1 MKYKEN
7 WEETKEHFKAWW
19 NRSKIGRP
27 MLRIIAKRKT
37 PLEELEPIDP
47 PKNPEELHLDV
58 IRRIKEMR
66 NFCRTHIFM
75 AEAFPAVDVNIGPGS
90 MATYLGSEPIFAWDT
105 VWYKECIKDWREFG
119 PLRYDSD
126 NYWWK
131 KHLELIK
138 YAKELA
144 NDDFLVNI
152 PDIIEGID
160 ILAAMRGPQN
170 LCYDLIDEPELI
182 KDYIDQID
190 ELYFRYYNSMYE
202 IVKGDNGSS
211 SYTAFAIWGP
221 GKTAKIQ
228 CDFSAMISPKQFRE
242 FVQPSLKKQCQKL
255 DYTLYHLDGPD
266 AIKHLDALMEIEE
279 LDALQWTPGAGQ
291 PDGGDERWYPIYDR
305 VKKANKSLWISL
317 ENGGLEDWIKKSD
330 KLVRRYGSDGLYL
343 LFPIMEEEEAL
354 RLIDK
359 AERDWK

>member
-7 WEETKEHFKAWW
+7 WEETEEHFKAWW

-47 PKNPEELHLDV
+47 PKIPEELHLDV
-58 IRRIKEMR
+58 IRLVKEMR

-138 YAKELA
+138 HAKELA

-202 IVKGDNGSS
+202 IVKGDDGSS

-255 DYTLYHLDGPD
+255 DHSLYHLDGPD

-317 ENGGLEDWIKKSD
+317 EDGDLEDWIKKSD
-330 KLVRRYGSDGLYL
+330 RLVRRYGSDGLYL
-343 LFPIMEEEEAL
+343 LFPVMDEEAAL

-359 AERDWK
+359 AERDW

>member
-1 MKYKEN
+1 
-7 WEETKEHFKAWW
+7 
-19 NRSKIGRP
+19 
-27 MLRIIAKRKT
+27 
-37 PLEELEPIDP
+37 
-47 PKNPEELHLDV
+47 
-58 IRRIKEMR
+58 
-66 NFCRTHIFM
+66 
-75 AEAFPAVDVNIGPGS
+75 
-90 MATYLGSEPIFAWDT
+90 
-105 VWYKECIKDWREFG
+105 
-119 PLRYDSD
+119 
-126 NYWWK
+126 
-131 KHLELIK
+131 
-138 YAKELA
+138 
-144 NDDFLVNI
+144 
-152 PDIIEGID
+152 
-160 ILAAMRGPQN
+160 
-170 LCYDLIDEPELI
+170 
-182 KDYIDQID
+182 
-190 ELYFRYYNSMYE
+190 MYE

-228 CDFSAMISPKQFRE
+228 CDFSAIMSPKQFRE

-279 LDALQWTPGAGQ
+279 LDALQWTPGA
-291 PDGGDERWYPIYDR
+291 DERWYPIYDR